1 MDSFWLT
8 SSFYQTKIFEIERQG
23 DTIIIIII
31 IIIDEMVITAINI
44 NHQLVIIVRRSF
56 THRAEVVEGE
66 RLGDIVDDR
75 LNCDPLRK
83 E

>member
-8 SSFYQTKIFEIERQG
+8 SSFHQTKTKIERQD
-23 DTIIIIII
+23 DTIII

>member
-1 MDSFWLT
+1 MDSFCLT
-8 SSFYQTKIFEIERQG
+8 SSFHQTKTKIERQG
-23 DTIIIIII
+23 DTIII

-83 E
+83 Q

>member
-1 MDSFWLT
+1 MDSFCLT
-8 SSFYQTKIFEIERQG
+8 SSFHQTKTKIERQG
-23 DTIIIIII
+23 DTIIIIN
-31 IIIDEMVITAINI
+31 DEMVITAINI